1 MNRKRCAMAL
11 AVFGLLGSL
20 PNSVC
25 GQTVGQPAIDVSPP
39 MPIAAPPA
47 LPGIPPPPA
56 AAAPFKP
63 VVTVGPPVVA
73 VGQPATVP
81 TPPAML
87 PAPRQNSAAPVTGTP
102 TTVVPEIH
110 PAPATLTSAPITI
123 VPSVPVGTPINSMPG
138 ETVGAAPKSVE
149 PTEMEKI
156 IDERIKIKL
165 AEIEAK
171 KKEEADKKA
180 AEGMVVGDDL
190 KLNATWDWGGF
201 RYKTADEAFNV
212 HFGGRLMYDAVWWNQ
227 SPGLK
232 QPPTLV
238 RGSPLTGRTGVGQ
251 GIGDLQDGFF
261 IRRARVVGDGT
272 IYQTV
277 EFKVEFDFE
286 NLTTLSFD
294 EMYVGM
300 KDLPFVDAVRLGQMH
315 VPFGLEA
322 YTSSRWQPLF
332 ERSPLFD
339 AFYQEFAPGIFL
351 NETFLD
357 QRITAQ
363 QMFHRI
369 DSFAPFNGTS
379 FGDGTYAFTARVSGL
394 PIYEAEGR
402 YLMHLG
408 ASYQFR
414 SGSIP
419 ADFNGGTT
427 ITPPPR
433 TVTENTDLVRFRARA
448 SLRDAIGVEG
458 DSSRVVDTG
467 NIIADYVQSVNLE
480 YLAYAGS
487 AWLQAE
493 WCCSYVNDAVFPAS
507 PAGRRRGNL
516 QFSGA
521 YGMVGYFLTGEVR
534 GYDKRFGKYDRVK
547 PIEPFFLVHDE
558 NGDVACGLG
567 AWELVYRFAYIDLND
582 EAMVGGQ
589 YSEHTF
595 GVNWYW
601 NSNVKLQLNYVNGQR
616 TFPRGGGVNSG
627 NVQGLG
633 VRAVLEF

>member
-1 MNRKRCAMAL
+1 M
-11 AVFGLLGSL
+11 L
-20 PNSVC
+20 P
-25 GQTVGQPAIDVSPP
+25 GQTVTELPP
-39 MPIAAPPA
+39 
-47 LPGIPPPPA
+47 
-56 AAAPFKP
+56 
-63 VVTVGPPVVA
+63 
-73 VGQPATVP
+73 PATVP
-81 TPPAML
+81 L
-87 PAPRQNSAAPVTGTP
+87 
-102 TTVVPEIH
+102 TVVPPIELAI
-110 PAPATLTSAPITI
+110 PDARPTPANPTSAPATTLPTSAEPAD
-123 VPSVPVGTPINSMPG
+123 SS
-138 ETVGAAPKSVE
+138 PKTLAGLE
-149 PTEMEKI
+149 PTELEKL
-156 IDERIKIKL
+156 IDERLKVKL

-171 KKEEADKKA
+171 KKAETEKKA
-180 AEGMVVGDDL
+180 AEGFVVGDDL
-190 KLNATWDWGGF
+190 NMNVSWDWGGF
-201 RYKTADEAFNV
+201 RYKTADEAFSV
-212 HFGGRLMYDAVWWNQ
+212 HFGGRLMYDAVWWDQ
-227 SPGLK
+227 SPGLNR
-232 QPPTLV
+232 PATLL
-238 RGSPLTGRTGVGQ
+238 RTSPLFGRTGVGV

-286 NLTTLSFD
+286 NLNSLAFD

-300 KDLPFVDAVRLGQMH
+300 KDLPFVDAVRLGQVH

-322 YTSSRWQPLF
+322 YTSSRWQPLM

-369 DSFAPFNGTS
+369 DNFAPFNGSS
-379 FGDGTYAFTARVSGL
+379 FGDGKYAFTTRVSGL

-408 ASYQFR
+408 ASYQYR
-414 SGSIP
+414 SGSTP

-427 ITPPPR
+427 IVPPPP
-433 TVTENTDLVRFRARA
+433 TVTENTDLVRFRSRA
-448 SLRDAIGVEG
+448 SLRDAVGVEG

-467 NIIADYVQSVNLE
+467 NIIAEHVQSVNFE

-507 PAGRRRGNL
+507 PAGRRRGTL

-521 YGMVGYFLTGEVR
+521 YAMVGYFLTGEVR
-534 GYDKRFGKYDRVK
+534 GYDKRFGRYDRVK
-547 PIEPFFLVHDE
+547 PIEPFFLVRDE
-558 NGDVACGLG
+558 NGDAACGMG
-567 AWELVYRFAYIDLND
+567 AWELVYRFSYIDLND
-582 EAMVGGQ
+582 DVMVGGR
-589 YSEHTF
+589 YGEHTF

-616 TFPRGGGVNSG
+616 SFPRGVNSG
-627 NVQGLG
+627 TVQGLG